1 MEHVRGLQFFNF
13 KNKNIVINESI
24 EIKQDYFGLS
34 HKIIA
39 ALEKQSLLNK
49 KKAVIGICGES
60 GSGKSVT
67 AKCLKLTLEKSG
79 IFSLILHM
87 DCYFKLP
94 PKNNHEKRKEDI
106 AWVGVGEVKMDLW
119 QSHINAFKSNA
130 ENLTLPV
137 VDYEKNLFFD
147 YQQNLEQVSV
157 LIVEGGYAF
166 YLEELDYK
174 IFLEK
179 NYKDTL
185 EARRSRT
192 REVYDPFV
200 EQVLAIEHN
209 LVSSCQHKAD
219 MSITKDYLI
228 QSQTD

>member
-1 MEHVRGLQFFNF
+1 M
-13 KNKNIVINESI
+13 INESI

-34 HKIIA
+34 HKIVA
-39 ALEKQSLLNK
+39 ALKKQSLLDK
-49 KKAVIGICGES
+49 KKLVIGICGES

-79 IFSLILHM
+79 ISSHILHM

-130 ENLTLPV
+130 ETLTLPV

-147 YQQNLEQVSV
+147 YQQHLNEVSV

-200 EQVLAIEHN
+200 EQVLVIEHD
-209 LVSSCQHKAD
+209 LVSSCQPKAD
-219 MSITKDYLI
+219 MSITKNYLI
-228 QSQTD
+228 RSQTD